1 MKLVRD
7 ALAADS
13 QISDALD
20 SKKRIIAPSS
30 LHPFLA
36 AIRAN
41 ERPLLIVTG
50 SSRTSEDLANDLR
63 ELHDCVY
70 EFPAWE
76 TLPHERLSPRSDTVA
91 QRISTLI
98 ELNTKQSQNPIVV
111 TPVRGLIHRIIN
123 SLAQTPVREL
133 AVGGQCDLK
142 ELIDHLGELA
152 YQRTDLVERRGE
164 FAVRGG
170 IVDVFLPLASQP
182 VRIDFFG
189 DEIEDISYFDVAGQ
203 RTNAPVQTS
212 IKILPC
218 RELLLTP
225 GVQAKARALIADYPQ
240 ASEIL
245 EKISEGI
252 ATEGMESFIP
262 LLVDADQSILN
273 RMPKNTEVIFID
285 EERIKSRAADLL
297 ATNEEF
303 YLASW
308 LNAASGGATP
318 LHSGDDT
325 YMTWDELHAQIDK
338 NQLHQRSFNVF
349 GSDLDKEAHFL
360 MLMQSILY
368 GQTQIV
374 LLKSSEAQRQLATI

>member
-13 QISDALD
+13 HISDALD

-50 SSRTSEDLANDLR
+50 SSRTSEDLVNDLR
-63 ELHDCVY
+63 ELHECVF

-98 ELNTKQSQNPIVV
+98 ELSKKQSQNPIVV

-123 SLAQTPVREL
+123 SLAQTPIREL
-133 AVGGQCDLK
+133 VVGGQCDLK
-142 ELIDHLGELA
+142 ELIDHLGKLA

-170 IVDVFLPLASQP
+170 IVDVFLPLAKQP

-189 DEIEDISYFDVAGQ
+189 DEIEEIESLDITTGKRIGIMD
-203 RTNAPVQTS
+203 NAAIFPANLYLAP
-212 IKILPC
+212 KEIL
-218 RELLLTP
+218 
-225 GVQAKARALIADYPQ
+225 QQII
-240 ASEIL
+240 SEIQD
-245 EKISEGI
+245 EAAAQVEYFK
-252 ATEGMESFIP
+252 
-262 LLVDADQSILN
+262 QSGKYI
-273 RMPKNTEVIFID
+273 
-285 EERIKSRAADLL
+285 
-297 ATNEEF
+297 
-303 YLASW
+303 
-308 LNAASGGATP
+308 
-318 LHSGDDT
+318 
-325 YMTWDELHAQIDK
+325 
-338 NQLHQRSFNVF
+338 
-349 GSDLDKEAHFL
+349 
-360 MLMQSILY
+360 
-368 GQTQIV
+368 
-374 LLKSSEAQRQLATI
+374 EAQRLSERVNFDLEMIRELGYCNGVENYSRFFDRRSPGTRPFCLLDYFPDDFLCVIDESHQTIPQVSGM